1 MEAALPL
8 ELQPETL
15 AKEMSIPY
23 VDYGVTPEGQRL
35 STQDESHLTPD
46 SARAA
51 APMLANDVRRWY
63 VDRELSGALR

>member
-51 APMLANDVRRWY
+51 ALILAKDVRRWY
-63 VDRELSGALR
+63 SHHESSGGL